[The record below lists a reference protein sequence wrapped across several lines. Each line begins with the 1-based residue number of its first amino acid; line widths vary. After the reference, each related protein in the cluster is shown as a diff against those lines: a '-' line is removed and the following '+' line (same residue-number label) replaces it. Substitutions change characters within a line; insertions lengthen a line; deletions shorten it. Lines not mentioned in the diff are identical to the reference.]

1 MAKFKLGD
9 REIEG
14 DYVKY
19 TPLKE
24 EWNEYIVGEHVIRMK
39 VVITEIFKAKDLVD
53 AQGNPVFYVQSG
65 NVLNVRKVE
74 G

>member
-1 MAKFKLGD
+1 MAKFKVGD

-19 TPLKE
+19 TALKE
-24 EWNEYIVGEHVIRMK
+24 EWNEYLVGGHIIRMK
-39 VVITEIFKAKDLVD
+39 VVVSDIFKAKDLVD
-53 AQGNPVFYVQSG
+53 PQGNPVFYVQSG